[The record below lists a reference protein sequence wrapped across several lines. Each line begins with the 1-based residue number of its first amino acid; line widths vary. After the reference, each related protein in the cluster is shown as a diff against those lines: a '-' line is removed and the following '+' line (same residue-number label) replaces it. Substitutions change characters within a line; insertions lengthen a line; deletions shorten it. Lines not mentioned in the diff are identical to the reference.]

1 MKILTSVWSAQHSNS
16 GQNIQQLSSKNGI
29 IKSKFGNL
37 ISGLSSKNGTIAGCG
52 IVTYDKESK
61 CYTDK
66 GVEFVNGTF
75 VDGQLEGMATIQFA
89 NLTRLR
95 APFSKGVISGLTR

>member
-1 MKILTSVWSAQHSNS
+1 M
-16 GQNIQQLSSKNGI
+16 
-29 IKSKFGNL
+29 
-37 ISGLSSKNGTIAGCG
+37 
-52 IVTYDKESK
+52 TYDKESK

-95 APFSKGVISGLTR
+95 APFSKGVLSGLTR